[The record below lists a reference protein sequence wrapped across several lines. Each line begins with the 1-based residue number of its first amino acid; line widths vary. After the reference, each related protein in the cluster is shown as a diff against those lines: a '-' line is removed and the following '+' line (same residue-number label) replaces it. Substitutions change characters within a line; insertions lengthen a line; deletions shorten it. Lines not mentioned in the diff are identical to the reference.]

1 MEGLNGIMKKA
12 VTERVFRGVEVEEE
26 VSFNILQFA
35 DDTILMG
42 GGCWSNLWC
51 IKSILRSFELVSR
64 LKGGV
69 AQKNF
74 IHWVSWE
81 KVCLPKD
88 KGGLGVKNIE
98 LFNISLFRKW
108 EWRTMNDRSSIWSS
122 LIGFRYCAFGFPLL
136 SRGFGR
142 GGIKIRFAG
151 ETYQTLVV
159 IVMSTRTRTALE
171 MI

>member
-1 MEGLNGIMKKA
+1 MSTWK
-12 VTERVFRGVEVEEE
+12 ER
-26 VSFNILQFA
+26 SMS
-35 DDTILMG
+35 MG
-42 GGCWSNLWC
+42 GKVVIINAVLNVIPSYMLSFYKALVKVLKELIQIQSKFLW
-51 IKSILRSFELVSR
+51 
-64 LKGGV
+64 GGV

-88 KGGLGVKNIE
+88 KEGLGVKNIE
-98 LFNISLFRKW
+98 LFNISLFMKW

-136 SRGFGR
+136 SIGFGR
-142 GGIKIRFAG
+142 GGIEIRFVG

-159 IVMSTRTRTALE
+159 IVMSTRTRIALE